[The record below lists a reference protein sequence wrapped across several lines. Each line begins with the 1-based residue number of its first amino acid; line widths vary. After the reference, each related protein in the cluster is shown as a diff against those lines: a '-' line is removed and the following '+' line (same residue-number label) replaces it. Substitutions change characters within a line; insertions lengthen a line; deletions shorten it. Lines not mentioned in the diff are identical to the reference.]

1 MCRVD
6 WIAGVLLATVLG
18 CTGASSPPDDFVL
31 PPENLSLDTAALQ
44 VGDILYEC
52 GHWSPD
58 FKRTGARIV
67 VDLYFA
73 SSGPDEPVDRPR
85 QASLD
90 AVRAQG
96 GEVLSTF
103 AFPAARVRMT
113 PSELAALA
121 GSGSALYARSVPDLA
136 RYDWPVIIRYDRP
149 TVSADWALFE
159 ALGGKITDRFASASK
174 ITGDLPNRSIPQLR
188 ASPDVESVDVPGS
201 GGFCGFTYRT
211 GVPRPIVQ

>member
-1 MCRVD
+1 MCRVG
-6 WIAGVLLATVLG
+6 WIVGALFTAVLG
-18 CTGASSPPDDFVL
+18 CTEVSSPPDDFVL
-31 PPENLSLDTAALQ
+31 PPENLSLDTVALQ

-67 VDLYFA
+67 VDLHFA

-90 AVRAQG
+90 AVRAHG

-113 PSELAALA
+113 PAELAAIIGA
-121 GSGSALYARSVPDLA
+121 GSADYARSVPDLA
-136 RYDWPVIIRYDRP
+136 RYDWPVTVRYERP

-159 ALGGKITDRFASASK
+159 ALGGRIADRWASASK

-188 ASPDVESVDVPGS
+188 ASPDVESVDVPGF
-201 GGFCGFTYRT
+201 GFCGWTYRT
-211 GVPRPIVQ
+211 GALRPIGQ